1 MKAKIVN
8 QIREYTNDID
18 VLKLILKS
26 ENIPVLVENVIA
38 VYKTLRKPQYKIRQ
52 DYADL
57 IVFFYVKTIEQGN
70 RRVEK
75 LLCPEFLKNVRFV
88 KIEDLTEVFNYAANY
103 QNDLIF
109 KETKILA
116 NYSIKELIQLTKIY
130 NAVPNDKH
138 HGKIILMLE
147 YALKKG
153 FSPTIIS
160 KIIEEHQLCEDNR
173 KSRIHN
179 FLLNNITYNA
189 DEKDIVTIVHLL
201 RTAKDEDQAAIITDV
216 AMAQYWLGIVPFI
229 DVYLD
234 LIAYAFENDINPII
248 LHEPSCKNIFKNRKV
263 QEIKEMLRLYITYP
277 SLRVMLTS
285 QRYIEELTWIQHR
298 NLCIDYN
305 LHEEK
310 MLMKFYDVSASLTP
324 AEIEEKGLYKA
335 LTDKLDKVV
344 YEETVEDYLN
354 RCSSIQEFA
363 DTINKNYKGNDD
375 IQNMSMLT
383 LDKKVFE

>member
-8 QIREYTNDID
+8 QIKEYTNDIE

-26 ENIPVLVENVIA
+26 ENIPVLVEKVIS
-38 VYKTLRKPQYKIRQ
+38 VYKILRKPQYKIRQ

-70 RRVEK
+70 RRIEK

-88 KIEDLTEVFNYAANY
+88 KIEDLTEVFNYATNY

-130 NAVPNDKH
+130 NAVPNVKH
-138 HGKIILMLE
+138 YGKIILMLE

-153 FSPTIIS
+153 FSPTIIG

-179 FLLNNITYNA
+179 FLSNNITYNA

-310 MLMKFYDVSASLTP
+310 MLMKFYNVSASLTP

>member
-57 IVFFYVKTIEQGN
+57 IVFFYIKTIEQDN
-70 RRVEK
+70 HRIEK
-75 LLCPEFLKNVRFV
+75 LLCPEFLRNVRFA
-88 KIEDLTEVFNYAANY
+88 KKEDLTEVFNFATNY

-116 NYSIKELIQLTKIY
+116 NYSIKELIQLSKIY
-130 NAVPNDKH
+130 NAVPNDKYR
-138 HGKIILMLE
+138 GSIILMLE
-147 YALKKG
+147 YALNKG

-160 KIIEEHQLCEDNR
+160 KIIEEHQLCKDDR
-173 KSRIHN
+173 KYRILN
-179 FLLNNITYNA
+179 FLSNNITYNA
-189 DEKDIVTIVHLL
+189 DEKDIVAIVHLL
-201 RTAKDEDQAAIITDV
+201 RTAKDENQVAIITDV

-248 LHEPSCKNIFKNRKV
+248 LHEPSCINIFKNRKV
-263 QEIKEMLRLYITYP
+263 QEIKEMLSLYITYP
-277 SLRVMLTS
+277 SLSVMLKV
-285 QRYIEELTWIQHR
+285 QRYIEELTWIQQR

-335 LTDKLDKVV
+335 LTDKLDKAI

-363 DTINKNYKGNDD
+363 DTINKNYKGKDD
-375 IQNMSMLT
+375 IQKMSMLT